1 VNVLMTSRSY
11 LGLGFLGILSQ
22 LGDRSVACIGSPATQ
37 KRSVLFNQDPD
48 YAIPDLSLQLPTLT
62 LVRFCASIQVPQTEL
77 NFHH

>member
-1 VNVLMTSRSY
+1 
-11 LGLGFLGILSQ
+11 
-22 LGDRSVACIGSPATQ
+22 
-37 KRSVLFNQDPD
+37 VLFNQDPD